1 MATASSAEIQS
12 DVNNDSDALLPAHA
26 PRQQVAA
33 RGFGRD
39 AHVRERREQARVVGH
54 EHEVAVR
61 EHREAEPDRGAVH
74 RRHQRLGE
82 VLEGVD
88 ERGEAVARD
97 RFATDAG
104 VDGRGHLEQVGPRAE
119 GLARAG
125 EHDDGDVV
133 VGFRGAQRVGSRVV
147 QLLVERVGAV
157 GPVEREQADAVAV
170 FSGEDVVHH
179 GRSP

>member
-1 MATASSAEIQS
+1 MFVNGASRRALSETNTRSQCASIVKPSPTA
-12 DVNNDSDALLPAHA
+12 A
-26 PRQQVAA
+26 P
-33 RGFGRD
+33 
-39 AHVRERREQARVVGH
+39 
-54 EHEVAVR
+54 
-61 EHREAEPDRGAVH
+61 VH

-88 ERGEAVARD
+88 ERWEAVARD
-97 RFATDAG
+97 RTSTTAAAHAG

-119 GLARAG
+119 GLARTG
-125 EHDDGDVV
+125 EHDDRDLV
-133 VGFRGAQRVGSRVV
+133 VGLCGAERIGGCVV

-170 FSGEDVVHH
+170 LSKQQVVHH